1 MRDPRPLSTLH
12 GKFKARTRSVL
23 WLVLVPPLR
32 LRAHRRLRR
41 LRAGQVTIVT
51 VNWNSCQYLRALLRI
66 VRRRTRR
73 EVQILVVDNGSSDGS
88 RALLAREPN
97 MRAVRLPFNL
107 GHDLA
112 LDIGFLLVDTEYV
125 VALDVDAIPLH
136 ERWLKELLQPLS
148 TGSEIS

>member
-1 MRDPRPLSTLH
+1 
-12 GKFKARTRSVL
+12 
-23 WLVLVPPLR
+23 
-32 LRAHRRLRR
+32 
-41 LRAGQVTIVT
+41 
-51 VNWNSCQYLRALLRI
+51 
-66 VRRRTRR
+66 
-73 EVQILVVDNGSSDGS
+73 
-88 RALLAREPN
+88 